1 MSTKNKNSHP
11 LITWGRSILT
21 CGALSLVLAS
31 TLATAQEQHSH
42 DSASP
47 AKLVQ
52 LVRTATSQF
61 ADVNAATGAGYT
73 PLFGCVSGPD
83 HGAMGI
89 HYINL
94 QFVGDGEID
103 GQHPEAIIYEPTR
116 NGMRMVGVEY
126 IVDSATWLANHPAP
140 PQLEGQAFQ
149 LVGSPNRYGL
159 PPSSNSMSG
168 LGARTL
174 TAPSSTGT
182 TTSPA
187 RNSNRIWA
195 RAESRPTLS
204 VPHFCPPLAEVGK
217 NNLYKSS

>member
-1 MSTKNKNSHP
+1 MRMHNRNSHP
-11 LITWGRSILT
+11 LITWGRSILVG
-21 CGALSLVLAS
+21 GALSLLLAS
-31 TLATAQEQHSH
+31 TPATAQEHAH
-42 DSASP
+42 DGAAP

-52 LVRTATSQF
+52 LVRNATSQF
-61 ADVNAATGAGYT
+61 ADVNAATAAGYT

-83 HGAMGI
+83 HGAMGV

-94 QFVGDGEID
+94 PFVGDGEID

-159 PPSSNSMSG
+159 PPFFELHVWAWRENPN
-168 LGARTL
+168 GAFVD
-174 TAPSSTGT
+174 
-182 TTSPA
+182 
-187 RNSNRIWA
+187 W
-195 RAESRPTLS
+195 
-204 VPHFCPPLAEVGK
+204 
-217 NNLYKSS
+217 NNHVSCEHQ